1 MKVARAG
8 FTVAFAFLGSIVTGF
23 KTFPSLIQRSTHL
36 FAKDD
41 KKKKKN
47 APSAVGIKGFGS
59 STKISDTQAINMDRS
74 KDAMAFYSFLESN
87 GAGENLKRCAMGYFP
102 LPGGGSL
109 RGVVA
114 LKDMKKGDVI
124 IRIPYEIAVN
134 LGVEG
139 EDPTIPGLALLK
151 LYCETLASSN
161 SNDSRSTY
169 FRMLPPFGGED
180 CMGSTDFFPDN
191 ALEALQ
197 APLVLEETIKRRE
210 RAQRRFEQNVATNHE
225 FPLWID
231 DSPTTEEH
239 LRWASW
245 LITSRVLTVQGN
257 AEENKS
263 YRLLIPFLDMCN
275 HDRTSP
281 HVLTGRAVPG
291 GELKVVAGVAVS
303 AGDQINICYGGGVA
317 GNDRFLQDYGFLD
330 DESAFNI
337 VVQQLLGKRRV
348 GEGATAGRSIAM
360 VDRDAT
366 LEKLRSTTTE
376 HDESL
381 LDSTTSALRSAIQ
394 YRIGVKK
401 ALAKYE

>member
-1 MKVARAG
+1 ML
-8 FTVAFAFLGSIVTGF
+8 F
-23 KTFPSLIQRSTHL
+23 RS
-36 FAKDD
+36 
-41 KKKKKN
+41 
-47 APSAVGIKGFGS
+47 
-59 STKISDTQAINMDRS
+59 
-74 KDAMAFYSFLESN
+74 
-87 GAGENLKRCAMGYFP
+87 
-102 LPGGGSL
+102 
-109 RGVVA
+109 
-114 LKDMKKGDVI
+114 
-124 IRIPYEIAVN
+124 
-134 LGVEG
+134 
-139 EDPTIPGLALLK
+139 
-151 LYCETLASSN
+151 
-161 SNDSRSTY
+161 
-169 FRMLPPFGGED
+169 
-180 CMGSTDFFPDN
+180 
-191 ALEALQ
+191 
-197 APLVLEETIKRRE
+197 
-210 RAQRRFEQNVATNHE
+210 
-225 FPLWID
+225 
-231 DSPTTEEH
+231 
-239 LRWASW
+239 
-245 LITSRVLTVQGN
+245 
-257 AEENKS
+257 
-263 YRLLIPFLDMCN
+263 